1 MSCAELA
8 MGWGAGSQHEP
19 GSKKARVA
27 PREGANKGGGNEG
40 GGITENSLTGYLVFG
55 FCSIDM

>member
-1 MSCAELA
+1 

-27 PREGANKGGGNEG
+27 PREGANKGGGDEG
-40 GGITENSLTGYLVFG
+40 SGITENSLTGYLVFG